1 MATTNGVVA
10 PATPDT
16 PAPATMAEQAAAAAP
31 ASPPA
36 ESSHDAAG
44 AAAQYQDHFF
54 AVLQD
59 LVASGSVDS
68 KKPSHLFGY
77 RPDVMAR
84 LLTLSRRLDDGGNPV
99 LYQQASLAAQLW
111 KTHPSTGS
119 TVSAVLDDIEF
130 ATSRNSPIYTVMY
143 GLIASVLW
151 LSLGTLAFLTLYSFV
166 YAWVGGVLWQK
177 VISDLYDHLRTS
189 PLMVASMFGMLG
201 AVVSVLLRLSEF
213 ENAQRRS
220 RQFLRMTGVVLPL
233 VGVVFASVTCSLFA
247 SNLINF
253 SFALG
258 SDHSPMLHTNIYFFI
273 VIGFLSGFSERFT
286 RGLLGSAEQSL
297 MTSRSE
303 AQTTLRTDD
312 GATLSKVTQTTNFIK
327 QQAPTV

>member
-10 PATPDT
+10 PATPA
-16 PAPATMAEQAAAAAP
+16 PPEPATMVEQATAAVP
-31 ASPPA
+31 SSSPA
-36 ESSHDAAG
+36 EGSRDAAG
-44 AAAQYQDHFF
+44 APARYQDHFF

-68 KKPSHLFGY
+68 KKPSRLFGY

-84 LLTLSRRLDDGGNPV
+84 LLNLSRRLDDGGNPV
-99 LYQQASLAAQLW
+99 LYQQATLAAQLW

-130 ATSRNSPIYTVMY
+130 ATSRNSPIYTVMH

-151 LSLGTLAFLTLYSFV
+151 LSLGTLAFLTLSSFV
-166 YAWVGGVLWQK
+166 YAWVGHTMWRD
-177 VISDLYDHLRTS
+177 VISKLYDYLRTS
-189 PLMVASMFGMLG
+189 PIVVASMFGMLG

-213 ENAQRRS
+213 ENARRRS

-233 VGVVFASVTCSLFA
+233 VGVVFASVTCALFA

-253 SFALG
+253 SFAAG
-258 SDHSPMLHTNIYFFI
+258 SDHSPVLHTNTHFFI

-312 GATLSKVTQTTNFIK
+312 GATLSKVTQTTNVIK